1 MSIAIIT
8 RIVAFI
14 MLAVLFVSDYMFN
27 LWVKDV
33 PREAYLLII
42 SVALG
47 VDIQFL
53 RDILISSLTKSLGL
67 PRKDKSE
74 ED

>member
-14 MLAVLFVSDYMFN
+14 LLAVLFVTDYMFN
-27 LWVKDV
+27 LWVKDI

-42 SVALG
+42 SIALG

-53 RDILISSLTKSLGL
+53 RDILINALSKTLGL
-67 PRKDKSE
+67 PSKDKSE